1 VHCSKLWGLFCCTV
15 DHNAGLFY
23 WRCCCD
29 PVSRELVAEKQ
40 TEIAFDEK
48 GSASATNTALE
59 NSDAV
64 LIEGEE
70 KYQTRGGAS
79 SCGIFA
85 EQTDVHCSKLWGLF
99 CCTVDHNAGLFYW
112 RCCCD
117 PVSRE
122 LATEENTEIILE
134 QEESTRVTKFAKDDS
149 DVVQIEG
156 HEVYHPRGASGCGFC
171 AEQTDLHYR
180 VCWGLVSCEVQNNAG
195 VSYCRG
201 CC

>member
-1 VHCSKLWGLFCCTV
+1 MG
-15 DHNAGLFY
+15 
-23 WRCCCD
+23 D

-48 GSASATNTALE
+48 GSASAANTALE

-79 SCGIFA
+79 SCGICAEQTDVHCSKFWGLFSCTVQHNAGCFYWRCCCEPVSRELVAEEQTEIVFEDGPTSVAKPLLEESDAVQIEGEEKFQRRGGASSCGIFA
-85 EQTDVHCSKLWGLF
+85 EQTDVHCSKIWGLF
-99 CCTVDHNAGLFYW
+99 SCTVDHNAGLFYW

-122 LATEENTEIILE
+122 L
-134 QEESTRVTKFAKDDS
+134 
-149 DVVQIEG
+149 
-156 HEVYHPRGASGCGFC
+156 
-171 AEQTDLHYR
+171 
-180 VCWGLVSCEVQNNAG
+180 
-195 VSYCRG
+195 
-201 CC
+201 

>member
-1 VHCSKLWGLFCCTV
+1 MGELVAEKQTEIAFDEKGSANATNTALENSDAVLIEGEEKYQTRGGASSCGICAEQTDVHCSKFWGLFSCTV

-79 SCGIFA
+79 SCGI
-85 EQTDVHCSKLWGLF
+85 
-99 CCTVDHNAGLFYW
+99 
-112 RCCCD
+112 
-117 PVSRE
+117 
-122 LATEENTEIILE
+122 
-134 QEESTRVTKFAKDDS
+134 
-149 DVVQIEG
+149 
-156 HEVYHPRGASGCGFC
+156 
-171 AEQTDLHYR
+171 
-180 VCWGLVSCEVQNNAG
+180 CE
-195 VSYCRG
+195 
-201 CC
+201 

>member
-1 VHCSKLWGLFCCTV
+1 MGKDGPAS
-15 DHNAGLFY
+15 
-23 WRCCCD
+23 
-29 PVSRELVAEKQ
+29 VAKP
-40 TEIAFDEK
+40 F
-48 GSASATNTALE
+48 LE
-59 NSDAV
+59 ESDAV

-99 CCTVDHNAGLFYW
+99 CW

-134 QEESTRVTKFAKDDS
+134 QEDSTRVTKFAKDDS

-180 VCWGLVSCEVQNNAG
+180 VCWGLFSCEVQNNAG